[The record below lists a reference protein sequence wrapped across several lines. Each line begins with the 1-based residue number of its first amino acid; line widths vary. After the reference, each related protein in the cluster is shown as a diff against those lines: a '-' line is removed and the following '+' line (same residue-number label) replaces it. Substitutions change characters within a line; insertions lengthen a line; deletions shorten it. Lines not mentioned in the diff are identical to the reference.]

1 MWIRW
6 YKQAFETVGYMKKRL
21 MDVSLRQHNQMDLE
35 EHLDKL
41 RMNPVQIIYIGKE
54 FVVVQGLA
62 TIIGF

>member
-1 MWIRW
+1 
-6 YKQAFETVGYMKKRL
+6 MKKRL